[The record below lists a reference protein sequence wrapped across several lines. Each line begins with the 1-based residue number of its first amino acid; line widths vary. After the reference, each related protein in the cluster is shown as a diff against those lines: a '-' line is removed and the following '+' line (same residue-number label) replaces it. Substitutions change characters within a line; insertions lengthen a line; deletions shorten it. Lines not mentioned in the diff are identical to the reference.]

1 VQMLAL
7 LTCSL
12 AVQVPIMMVGGI
24 VMAMREDL
32 GLSWL
37 LAVVVPALFLSVGL
51 VVSQMVPSFRQ
62 VQSRIDDVNRI
73 LREQI
78 SGIRVVRAFVREP
91 RERQRFADAND
102 GLTDVSIRAG
112 RWMAT
117 MFPLVMLVVNIS
129 SVAVIWYGGHRVDA
143 GLMQVGSLTAFLSY
157 LMQILMSVMM
167 GTFMLMQIPRSA
179 VCADRIG
186 EVLTLIHLRAQ
197 NPALARGTLI
207 PLTTGNPAVVAYLRR
222 EGGRAVA
229 VVANLGDAAVRLPA
243 LSSGNDALER
253 RVYGLSP
260 VMGGP
265 LRGPKLR
272 VDAGG
277 RIDRW
282 VPVARLQPRQVNVI
296 VLSPGLR
303 IP

>member
-1 VQMLAL
+1 VIVNVPPLTSSGVSWLLRARTAMSFGRDVRAAVFHRVGSFSGREVSQFGAPSLITRNTNDVQQVQMLAL

-91 RERQRFADAND
+91 RERQRFAAAND

-129 SVAVIWYGGHRVDA
+129 SVAGRTARKGA
-143 GLMQVGSLTAFLSY
+143 GVYNASKWAVNAFSESLRQEVTGRGVRISLVEPGAVATELSSHITQEEAREASRRMAESMRT
-157 LMQILMSVMM
+157 LQADDIARAILYVVSQPPHVA
-167 GTFMLMQIPRSA
+167 IN
-179 VCADRIG
+179 
-186 EVLTLIHLRAQ
+186 EVL
-197 NPALARGTLI
+197 
-207 PLTTGNPAVVAYLRR
+207 
-222 EGGRAVA
+222 
-229 VVANLGDAAVRLPA
+229 VRPT
-243 LSSGNDALER
+243 DQER
-253 RVYGLSP
+253 
-260 VMGGP
+260 
-265 LRGPKLR
+265 
-272 VDAGG
+272 
-277 RIDRW
+277 
-282 VPVARLQPRQVNVI
+282 
-296 VLSPGLR
+296 
-303 IP
+303 